1 MRGNGEV
8 LALVVARGGSKGILR
23 KNLVPLGGRPLLA
36 WSLDAALRA
45 RTCDRVVVSTE
56 DAEIAEV
63 ARCFGAHEIVA
74 RPAALAR
81 DDTPTMPVVFHAL
94 AAHPDAEYVVLL
106 QPTSPLRLPEDID
119 ACVDLC
125 RRHAGHAVVSV
136 TLADPS
142 PHLMVRLDPEACLQ
156 PVLDALPGAVRR
168 QDLPPTHVLNGAV
181 YVAGRAWLNTHGRFV
196 TPETRGFVM
205 PRERSVDIDDELDL
219 ALAGLLLER
228 SARVAPRAA

>member
-1 MRGNGEV
+1 MIAGRRV
-8 LALVVARGGSKGILR
+8 LALVPARGGSKGIPD
-23 KNLVPLGGRPLLA
+23 KNRVKLGGRPLLA
-36 WSLDAALRA
+36 WTIEAARA
-45 RTCDRVVVSTE
+45 SKTVDRVIVSTD
-56 DAEIAEV
+56 DARLALLASGCGAEV
-63 ARCFGAHEIVA
+63 PFL
-74 RPAALAR
+74 RPKALAR

>member
-81 DDTPTMPVVFHAL
+81 DDTPTMPVVMHAI
-94 AAHPDAEYVVLL
+94 AELQWTDIVVLL
-106 QPTSPLRLPEDID
+106 QPTSPLRTAEDVD
-119 ACVDLC
+119 ACVELFA
-125 RRHAGHAVVSV
+125 AGESAVVSV
-136 TLADPS
+136 TPADP
-142 PHLMVRLDPEACLQ
+142 PPQHMLVRTSEGVAPLLGP
-156 PVLDALPGAVRR
+156 LPTGGRR
-168 QDLPPTHVLNGAV
+168 QDLPPVYALNGAV
-181 YVAGRAWLNTHGRFV
+181 YVADVAMLRAHGTFV
-196 TPETRGFVM
+196 TETTRLYEM
-205 PRERSVDIDDELDL
+205 PRERSIDIDDPLDL
-219 ALAGLLLER
+219 VVAQAFLEQR
-228 SARVAPRAA
+228 APAAIAA

>member
-1 MRGNGEV
+1 MTRSGEV

-23 KNLVPLGGRPLLA
+23 KNLVPFGGRPLLA

-63 ARCFGAHEIVA
+63 ARRYGAHDIVA

-94 AAHPDAEYVVLL
+94 AAHPHADFVVLL

-125 RRHAGHAVVSV
+125 RRHAGQAVVSV
-136 TLADPS
+136 AQADPS
-142 PHLMVRLDPEACLQ
+142 PHIMVRLDGDARLQ
-156 PVLDALPGAVRR
+156 PVFEALPGAARR
-168 QDLPPTHVLNGAV
+168 QDLPLTHVLNGAV
-181 YVAGRAWLNTHGRFV
+181 YVAGRAWLLEHGRFV
-196 TPETRGFVM
+196 TPETRGFAM

-219 ALAGLLLER
+219 AWAALLLER
-228 SARVAPRAA
+228 SLRAADRAA